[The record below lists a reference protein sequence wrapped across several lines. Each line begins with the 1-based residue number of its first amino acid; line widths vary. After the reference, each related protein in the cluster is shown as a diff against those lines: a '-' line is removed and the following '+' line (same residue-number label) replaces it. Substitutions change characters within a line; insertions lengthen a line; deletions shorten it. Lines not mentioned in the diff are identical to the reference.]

1 MFRLVVTAL
10 LSVFACTALA
20 GWTVEG
26 GQSHLSFVTIK
37 AGNVGEVHT
46 FGEIGG
52 GVDDA
57 GSVTVE
63 VQLASVDTLI
73 PIRDERMR
81 EILFEVADFPVAT
94 LSTRVDLD
102 AVQAQALGT
111 VSQTVLEASLALKE
125 STLPLTL
132 NVAIARLT
140 EGRIMVTSTRPV
152 VINAAGVGL
161 AAGVEQLRE
170 IAGLPSISNAVS
182 ASFVVVFEQAAPPV
196 QIEDARVRQLIPGQD
211 KTVAYFSATNT
222 GEETV
227 VLTSAATNAA
237 RAVEL
242 HTNVRDGDM
251 MRMRRLTDVSIAP
264 GETVEFTPGGHHL
277 MVFGVEALDEPVTFR
292 LSFADGGSI
301 EVPFRVVGFG

>member
-1 MFRLVVTAL
+1 MIRLLAAAL
-10 LSVFACTALA
+10 LSLSACTAWA
-20 GWTVEG
+20 GWTVDG
-26 GQSHLSFVTIK
+26 DQSHLSFVTVK

-52 GVDDA
+52 GVDDT
-57 GSVTVE
+57 GSVSVE

-94 LSTRVDLD
+94 LSAQVDLE
-102 AVQAQALGT
+102 AVQAQAVGT

-132 NVAIARLT
+132 NVAIARLN

-182 ASFVVVFEQAAPPV
+182 ASFVIVFEQAAPPV
-196 QIEDARVRQLIPGQD
+196 QVEDARVRQLIPGQD

-227 VLTSAATNAA
+227 VLTSASTEAA

-251 MRMRRLTDVSIAP
+251 MRMRRLSDVSIAP
-264 GETVEFTPGGHHL
+264 GETVEFAPGGHHL
-277 MVFGVEALDEPVTFR
+277 MVFGVKALDEPVTFR
-292 LSFADGGSI
+292 LSFADGGSM